1 MAAQKTSFRTEIL
14 FDSLKVPLN
23 TLKVINNKVYCLSVC
38 FIIIF
43 VVKEISIIVSKK
55 FCMTP
60 ATDCSAIFK

>member
-1 MAAQKTSFRTEIL
+1 MAAQKRYFRTEIL
-14 FDSLKVPLN
+14 FDCLKVPLD
-23 TLKVINNKVYCLSVC
+23 TLKVINNKVYCMSVY

-43 VVKEISIIVSKK
+43 IVKEIRIIVSKK